1 MDNFIKSKQLFN
13 KLRNIIINY
22 NILKY
27 LIKLCDNKINEIYY
41 KHYELMEDLNIISL
55 NINRFEKYY
64 DINEIINLINIID
77 KTFYEFNTEN
87 QLKEL
92 INKLNEIKLILE
104 NKINKLKMKLKCIIK
119 FKFNNDEDYNEK
131 DNIKENKELYETFKY
146 YLLNEEFNNFIS
158 SIKYYIDGLENGI
171 ELNTIFN
178 FNDIKNE
185 LDNI

>member
-1 MDNFIKSKQLFN
+1 MENFIKSKQLLN

-27 LIKLCDNKINEIYY
+27 LIKLCQNKINEIYY
-41 KHYELMEDLNIISL
+41 KYYDLMDDLNIILL
-55 NINRFEKYY
+55 NINKFNKYY
-64 DINEIINLINIID
+64 NINEIIEIIKIID
-77 KTFYEFNTEN
+77 KSFYKLNLTD

-104 NKINKLKMKLKCIIK
+104 NKINKLKMKLKYIIK
-119 FKFNNDEDYNEK
+119 FKFNNDEDYKEK
-131 DNIKENKELYETFKY
+131 DKIEEDKELYETFKY